1 MFYGWYIVA
10 AALLIMTYSLG
21 TVTYGFTAFIAPIA
35 ATFGWSY
42 AQISLA
48 LSLRGIEVGALDPL
62 IGMAADRWPSRRLML
77 IGVTL
82 YGLGIICISQATNL
96 AMFYTG
102 FLIIGL
108 GGSTAIAMVPR
119 TTIARWFKRDV
130 GKASGILTI
139 SGGVSGALLPVLVI
153 LIDTYGWQTSLLI
166 VAAGMWMLGI
176 PLSFVFRTRPEE
188 YGLLPDGKLQD
199 DVKDSSIS
207 ESHDFGTGVR
217 EALKM
222 RAFWH
227 IGFAYMFQVSAIMAV
242 MTHVMPYLASVG
254 VERSTAS
261 LVTMLILLVSL
272 PARVGFG
279 WLADIIT
286 SKYVSAMT
294 GVLTSVGL
302 FLFWLINGSSLGLMI
317 GFVVIFGFG
326 HGGMVPVRLVLV
338 RRYFGTKRIGTILG
352 LTGVFTMTG
361 IVISPPVAGWVYDTL
376 GYYDP
381 IWLILSGVALIGAI
395 LMASTPSASRKLEP
409 IT

>member
-1 MFYGWYIVA
+1 VFYGWYIVA
-10 AALLIMTYSLG
+10 AALLIMAYSLG

-82 YGLGIICISQATNL
+82 YGLGIICVSQATNL

-108 GGSTAIAMVPR
+108 GSSTAIAMVPR
-119 TTIARWFKRDV
+119 TTIARWFKRDI

-153 LIDTYGWQTSLLI
+153 MIDTYGWQTSLLI
-166 VAAGMWMLGI
+166 VAVGMWMLCI

-188 YGLLPDGKLQD
+188 YGLLPDGKPQG
-199 DVKDSSIS
+199 DVKESSIS
-207 ESHDFGTGVR
+207 ESYDFGTGVR

-227 IGFAYMFQVSAIMAV
+227 IGFAFMFQAGAIMSV
-242 MTHVMPYLASVG
+242 MTHVMPHLASVG

-261 LVTMLILLVSL
+261 LVTMFILLVSL
-272 PARVGFG
+272 PARIGFG

-286 SKYVSAMT
+286 SKYVAAMT
-294 GVLTSVGL
+294 GFLTGVGL
-302 FLFWLINGSSLGLMI
+302 FLLSLIDGSSLGVII
-317 GFVVIFGFG
+317 GFVIVFGSG
-326 HGGMVPVRLVLV
+326 LGGMIPIRLVLA

-352 LTGVFTMTG
+352 LIAVFSTTGL
-361 IVISPPVAGWVYDTL
+361 VIGPPVAEWVYDNF
-376 GYYDP
+376 GIYEP
-381 IWLILSGVALIGAI
+381 IWLILSGIALIGPI
-395 LMASTPSASRKLEP
+395 LMLYTPPPSKKLKP
-409 IT
+409 IS